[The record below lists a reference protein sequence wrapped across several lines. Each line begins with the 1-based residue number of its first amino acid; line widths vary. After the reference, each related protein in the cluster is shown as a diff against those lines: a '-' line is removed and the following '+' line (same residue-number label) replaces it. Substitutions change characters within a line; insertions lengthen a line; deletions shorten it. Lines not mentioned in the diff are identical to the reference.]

1 MEFCPKIEI
10 SVDDYKQKLTSHISG
25 LVLKN
30 NTHDN
35 CIKESLESSKI
46 KYSLENIQYPFV
58 ESFIMVLESGNLQKM
73 HQQMNKIERWLYFN
87 TKDDSIFRMIE
98 SFVCSYQA
106 NLNRKK
112 LDPHDVDSIVESL
125 VLKTRDVLREMVS
138 NIEIELSYIGWNNH
152 PIHLKALYVDD
163 KVANTASVSIGEN
176 YSCLF
181 DYKKTD
187 NGFLVENVV
196 FSEMPES
203 MRTQIDALLQRIK
216 DSPKIKKMVTL
227 YMAKPHQDRNLFE
240 RKRRDIS
247 LGIKTTLPKNTIL
260 MNMPIDEKND
270 IWKVRIKEEK
280 LSKILNEGDFLQY
293 QLMDESD
300 LIWINLVEAKNEK

>member
-1 MEFCPKIEI
+1 
-10 SVDDYKQKLTSHISG
+10 
-25 LVLKN
+25 
-30 NTHDN
+30 
-35 CIKESLESSKI
+35 
-46 KYSLENIQYPFV
+46 
-58 ESFIMVLESGNLQKM
+58 
-73 HQQMNKIERWLYFN
+73 
-87 TKDDSIFRMIE
+87 
-98 SFVCSYQA
+98 
-106 NLNRKK
+106 
-112 LDPHDVDSIVESL
+112 
-125 VLKTRDVLREMVS
+125 
-138 NIEIELSYIGWNNH
+138 
-152 PIHLKALYVDD
+152 
-163 KVANTASVSIGEN
+163 
-176 YSCLF
+176 
-181 DYKKTD
+181 
-187 NGFLVENVV
+187 LVENVV